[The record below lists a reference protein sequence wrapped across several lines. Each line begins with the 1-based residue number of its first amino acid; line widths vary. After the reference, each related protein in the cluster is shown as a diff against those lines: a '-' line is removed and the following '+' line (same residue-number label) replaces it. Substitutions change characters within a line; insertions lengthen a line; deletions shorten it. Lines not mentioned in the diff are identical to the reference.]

1 MRAFFVTQYGA
12 LAASSRTRVLQYL
25 PFLRQQGI
33 DADVLTVLPDH
44 AISGSQLDVRRQP
57 LRKMLYYLWAAWRTW
72 SCGLRT
78 WWHGRSRDLLF
89 VQKVIFPP
97 PIRWLLR
104 HMSTPVVYD
113 FDDAIFTTEVRSGH
127 WLARVK
133 ESRNAS
139 GVPAMLGLADLAV
152 VENEYTAEFARQHCD
167 VLQITGPIDT
177 TSYAEIR
184 SRVADTDPFTVG
196 WIGSGST
203 VAYLELIAPVLQRL
217 ARELNL
223 RLLVVGAQFE
233 LHGVD
238 VECKPWALE
247 QEATDLARC
256 HVGVMPVPDDPWTRG
271 KGGYKLLQYMAC
283 GLPVVTHPIGI
294 NTVIV
299 EEGLTGYL
307 APDEDTWVSRLTQLG
322 EDPDLRRQMG
332 ERGKARIEESYALH
346 TQQPRLLA
354 ALQGLMDLAGP

>member
-1 MRAFFVTQYGA
+1 LRAFFVTQYGA

-57 LRKMLYYLWAAWRTW
+57 LRKTLYYLWAAWRTW

-271 KGGYKLLQYMAC
+271 KGGYKLLQYMAAS
-283 GLPVVTHPIGI
+283 LPVVTDPVGI
-294 NTVIV
+294 NVEIV
-299 EEGLTGYL
+299 ASGESGLL
-307 APDEDTWVSRLTQLG
+307 VEG
-322 EDPDLRRQMG
+322 EDGWEAGLARLIEDGDLRQRLGAAGRDRVEAMYSQGVQQDQLLTMLRQV
-332 ERGKARIEESYALH
+332 
-346 TQQPRLLA
+346 
-354 ALQGLMDLAGP
+354 AGVPA